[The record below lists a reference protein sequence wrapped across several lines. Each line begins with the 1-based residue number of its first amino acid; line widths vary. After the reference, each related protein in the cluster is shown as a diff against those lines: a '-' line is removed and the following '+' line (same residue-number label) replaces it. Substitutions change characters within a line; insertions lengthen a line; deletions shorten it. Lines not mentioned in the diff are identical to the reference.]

1 MAVGDYVKTQE
12 IMSNAMNNNDWKV
25 IIKIVITI
33 ATAILGILGGQK
45 TLEG

>member
-1 MAVGDYVKTQE
+1 
-12 IMSNAMNNNDWKV
+12 MNHNDWKV
-25 IIKIVITI
+25 IIKVIITI